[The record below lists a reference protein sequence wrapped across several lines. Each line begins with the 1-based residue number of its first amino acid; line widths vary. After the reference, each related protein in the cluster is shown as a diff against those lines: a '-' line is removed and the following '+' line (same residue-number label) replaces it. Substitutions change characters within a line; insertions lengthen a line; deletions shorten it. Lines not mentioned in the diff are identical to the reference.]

1 MTAPAAVAPVPA
13 DGAQPPA
20 PDRWTTLFNQ
30 PRFHALN
37 LRPGQSVLD
46 LRVEDADGRLIGAL
60 TGVRDGDT
68 FVSGHSAPFGGV
80 DLVRERETPAGVER
94 LVDRALAQLTA
105 AGIREARVRLPPP
118 CHGES
123 EGLIQ
128 FTLLN
133 RGFRVDRC
141 ELNQHIDLSA
151 LPGPDAYL
159 AALKSPARRA
169 LRRLLGPDFTFTAA
183 ATSAEWDRAYA
194 LLAANRAAKGRRL
207 ALSREYVERARAALG
222 DAVRM
227 DELHHRGR
235 PVAAALVYRVREHRD
250 LVVAW
255 GDGDHGLER
264 SPMNLLAHRVV
275 ERALADGVRTVDLG
289 ISNEHEPGP
298 DGALV
303 PNGGLVQFKQSVLA
317 QTQPRLT
324 LVKELSS

>member
-1 MTAPAAVAPVPA
+1 MSPGTAAATRAGAAEASAAAPA
-13 DGAQPPA
+13 
-20 PDRWTTLFNQ
+20 RWTTLFNEA
-30 PRFHALN
+30 RFHALN
-37 LRPGQSVLD
+37 LRPGLSVLD
-46 LRVEDADGRLIGAL
+46 LRVAAPDGRLIGAL
-60 TGVRDGDT
+60 AGVRDGDT
-68 FVSGHSAPFGGV
+68 FLSGHSAPFGGV
-80 DLVRERETPAGVER
+80 DLVRERETPANVAW
-94 LVDRALAQLTA
+94 LVDGALAQLRA

-118 CHGES
+118 CYGES
-123 EGLIQ
+123 EGLVQ

-141 ELNQHIDLSA
+141 ELNQHIDLRA
-151 LPGPDAYL
+151 IADAGAYL

-169 LRRLLGPDFTFTAA
+169 LRRLLGPELTFSAA
-183 ATSAEWDRAYA
+183 RTPAEWDRAYA

-207 ALSREYVERARAALG
+207 ALSRAYVAQARAALG

-227 DELHHRGR
+227 YELLHGERS
-235 PVAAALVYRVREHRD
+235 VAAALVYRVREHRD

-275 ERALADGVRTVDLG
+275 ETALADGVRTVDLG

-324 LVKELSS
+324 LVKELP